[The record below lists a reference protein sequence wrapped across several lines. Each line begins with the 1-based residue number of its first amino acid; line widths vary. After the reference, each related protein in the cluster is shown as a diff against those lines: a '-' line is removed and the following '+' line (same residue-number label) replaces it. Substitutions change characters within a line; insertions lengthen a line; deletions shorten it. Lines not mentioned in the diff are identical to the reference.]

1 MRNSNLTLKI
11 ACGLIVTA
19 LLVWLGIYAY
29 QALNDPYRTV
39 PVTASEI
46 RDSAA
51 AKGIVVRQEQ
61 ALYSVYSSVRI
72 LLKEGSRVS
81 SGGTVAEAYDSED
94 ALLKAVR
101 LAEKRSEAEEL
112 TALLGAASSESS
124 QQTDAEIQ
132 AGIRRLRQSVAERNF
147 TEAEALSQTLQ
158 TQVFAA
164 FSTVSDVHSR
174 LSEVSAEIHELERS
188 TTRGSDSILSP
199 ASGLYS
205 STVDGWEELKESD
218 LDQISP
224 EALRT
229 LMKEEREAPDWAL
242 GKIVSGVR
250 WYYAALMGAQAA
262 DRLSGRST
270 VRVVFGRYY
279 GEELTMDV
287 EWISQE
293 EEEGQRAVVLSCTD
307 HLSDVLS
314 LRMQDAEILLA
325 EDSGLRIPRRSLH
338 VDEEGRAY
346 VYVQTALLT
355 EKKLVTVQRDYGD
368 FYLVTSDELRAGDQ
382 IIVSAK
388 NLYEGKVVG

>member
-205 STVDGWEELKESD
+205 STVDGWEELKGSD

-242 GKIVSGVR
+242 GKIVSFVNE
-250 WYYAALMGAQAA
+250 
-262 DRLSGRST
+262 T
-270 VRVVFGRYY
+270 K
-279 GEELTMDV
+279 
-287 EWISQE
+287 I
-293 EEEGQRAVVLSCTD
+293 
-307 HLSDVLS
+307 
-314 LRMQDAEILLA
+314 
-325 EDSGLRIPRRSLH
+325 
-338 VDEEGRAY
+338 VDTI
-346 VYVQTALLT
+346 QN
-355 EKKLVTVQRDYGD
+355 LVNR
-368 FYLVTSDELRAGDQ
+368 
-382 IIVSAK
+382 
-388 NLYEGKVVG
+388 

>member
-11 ACGLIVTA
+11 ACGLIVAA

-46 RDSAA
+46 RDSAV

-72 LLKEGSRVS
+72 RLKEGSRVS
-81 SGGTVAEAYDSED
+81 AGGTVAEAYDSED

-112 TALLGAASSESS
+112 TALLGTASSENS

-132 AGIRRLRQSVAERNF
+132 SGIRRLRQSVAERNF

-164 FSTVSDVHSR
+164 FSSVSDVHNR
-174 LSEVSAEIHELERS
+174 LSAVNAEIQELERS
-188 TTRGSDSILSP
+188 TTRGSDAILSP
-199 ASGLYS
+199 ASGLFS
-205 STVDGWEELKESD
+205 STVDGWEELCGAD

-224 EALRT
+224 QGMKAL
-229 LMKEEREAPDWAL
+229 MQEDREAPDWAL

-250 WYYAALMGAQAA
+250 WYYAALMDAQSA
-262 DRLSGRST
+262 DRLSGRNT
-270 VRVVFGRYY
+270 VRVVFSRYY
-279 GEELTMDV
+279 GEELDMDV

-293 EEEGQRAVVLSCTD
+293 EDGQRAVVLSCTD
-307 HLSDVLS
+307 HLSDVLG
-314 LRMQDAEILLA
+314 LRKQDAEILLA
-325 EDSGLRIPRRSLH
+325 EDSGLRIPRRGLH
-338 VDEEGRAY
+338 VDEEGRAF